1 MMRDRKQ
8 HRLLWLIIFAM
19 VIVGGCDGLFWG
31 GGKAMTDR
39 EKEAKR
45 EEQLTP
51 EQYRVVREG
60 GTELPFKNA
69 YWDNT
74 RPGIYVD
81 VVSGEPLFSSQ
92 DKFKSGTGWPSFTK
106 PLEPE
111 NMTTHADRSMM
122 LERTEVRS
130 KKGDSHLGHV
140 FDDGPGP
147 TGKRYCINSAA
158 LRFIPAE
165 KLVEEGYG
173 QYAALFD
180 KKEGTTMTTE
190 TASFAAGCF
199 WGVEEAF
206 AKTPGVVETEVGYAG
221 GDVEKPSYED
231 VKTGRTGHA
240 ETVRVVFDPQRIS
253 YRQLVERFFTL
264 HDPTQRDRQGPDV
277 GTQYRSVIFTATPE
291 QQRIAEEVK
300 RRLENE
306 KKFSRPIAT
315 EIVPAKQFWP
325 AEEYHQKYFEK
336 QGRSCGR

>member
-1 MMRDRKQ
+1 MMDRR
-8 HRLLWLIIFAM
+8 HYWLLWLIVFATIL
-19 VIVGGCDGLFWG
+19 VVGCDGLRKG
-31 GGKAMTDR
+31 GGSATKGSDD
-39 EKEAKR
+39 EAKLKTK
-45 EEQLTP
+45 LTP

-60 GTELPFKNA
+60 GTEPPFKNA
-69 YWDNT
+69 YWNNT

-81 VVSGEPLFSSQ
+81 AVSGEPLFSSQ
-92 DKFKSGTGWPSFTK
+92 DKFKSGTGWPSFIK

-158 LRFIPAE
+158 LRFIPVE
-165 KLVEEGYG
+165 KLEEEGYG

-180 KKEGTTMTTE
+180 EKKGATMTTE
-190 TASFAAGCF
+190 TAYFAAGCF
-199 WGVEEAF
+199 WGVEESF

-240 ETVRVVFDPQRIS
+240 ETVRVVFDPQQIS
-253 YRQLVERFFTL
+253 YGQLVERFFAL
-264 HDPTQRDRQGPDV
+264 HDPTQQDRQGPDV
-277 GTQYRSVIFTATPE
+277 GTQYRSAIFAATPE
-291 QQRIAEEVK
+291 QARIAAEVK
-300 RRLENE
+300 RRLTKE
-306 KKFSRPIAT
+306 KKFARPIAT